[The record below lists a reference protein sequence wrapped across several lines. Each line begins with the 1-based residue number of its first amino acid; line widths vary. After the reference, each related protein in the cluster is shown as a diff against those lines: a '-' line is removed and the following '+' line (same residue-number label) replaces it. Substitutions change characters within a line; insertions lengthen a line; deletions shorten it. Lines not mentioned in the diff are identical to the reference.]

1 MSTHEDDDGMKIDD
15 LLRFMVKQEASDLH
29 LKPMRPPL
37 LRLHGKLLPLKT
49 DTLHPD
55 LLKEMLHGLLTDR
68 MRQTLEERQAVD
80 FGHSVSGVSRFRA
93 TIFYQRGTLSAVFRR
108 VPFEFPS
115 LEDWG
120 LPPVLNEFANLNQ
133 GLVLLT
139 GP

>member
-55 LLKEMLHGLLTDR
+55 LLKEMLAIGEQGPDGDNSRRLTLTVR
-68 MRQTLEERQAVD
+68 
-80 FGHSVSGVSRFRA
+80 
-93 TIFYQRGTLSAVFRR
+93 QRGAV
-108 VPFEFPS
+108 
-115 LEDWG
+115 
-120 LPPVLNEFANLNQ
+120 
-133 GLVLLT
+133 
-139 GP
+139 